1 MKNYTFHPKQNEAT
15 QYYYFNQGFSKQELD
30 AISRGV
36 SNIPFEIATTGNGI
50 DEIRNSKIKWI
61 PQNDEWN
68 WLYDKLIQMAAEAN
82 EVLWHFDLTTAPE
95 GIQYTEYHASDNGKY
110 EWHQDIGPGDLS
122 IRKVSITVQLS
133 DDTEYAGGDLKF
145 FMGGETI
152 EGNTIDAP
160 RGIGTVVIFPSY
172 MYHAV
177 KPVTRGV
184 RKSFVLWLG
193 GGHYK

>member
-1 MKNYTFHPKQNEAT
+1 MKKYAFQPNLNDPT
-15 QYYYFNQGFSKQELD
+15 QYYYFEQGFSKEELD

-36 SNIPFEIATTGNGI
+36 SNLPFEVATTGKGI
-50 DEIRNSKIKWI
+50 DEIRKSKIKWI
-61 PQNDEWN
+61 PQTSEWD
-68 WLYDKLIQMAAEAN
+68 WLYDKLMQMAVEAN
-82 EVLWHFDLTTAPE
+82 DTLWHFDLTTAPE
-95 GIQYTEYHASDNGKY
+95 FIQYTEYHASDNGKY
-110 EWHQDIGPGDLS
+110 EWHQDIGPHELS
-122 IRKVSITVQLS
+122 VRKVSITVQLS
-133 DDTEYAGGDLKF
+133 DDYEYDGGDLKF

-152 EGNTIDAP
+152 EGNTVDAP

-177 KPVTRGV
+177 KPVTQGV

>member
-1 MKNYTFHPKQNEAT
+1 MKKYTFQPKENDAT
-15 QYYYFNQGFSKQELD
+15 QYYYFNNGFSKQELD

-36 SNIPFEIATTGNGI
+36 LNIPFEIATTGNGI
-50 DEIRNSKIKWI
+50 DEIRSSKIKWI
-61 PQNDEWN
+61 PQNDEWS
-68 WLYDKLIQMAAEAN
+68 WLYDKLMQMAVEAN
-82 EVLWHFDLTTAPE
+82 DTLWHFDLTSAPE
-95 GIQYTEYHASDNGKY
+95 AIQYTEYHASDNGKY
-110 EWHQDIGPGDLS
+110 EWHQDIGPHDLS

-133 DDTEYAGGDLKF
+133 DDYDYDGGDLKF

-152 EGNTIDAP
+152 EDNTIDAP